1 FDSPAGLT
9 ADTKSSLTNPSTH
22 RASSV
27 VPKTPRASSVVPK
40 TPRASSVVPK
50 TPRLP
55 TASKTQSELTS
66 PTELTKD
73 VISS

>member
-22 RASSV
+22 
-27 VPKTPRASSVVPK
+27 RASSVVPK